1 MKSLQTFT
9 ALTCLIAFSATTSAF
24 ASPTK
29 SSGSKSSSAT
39 ISKATT
45 KAGVGAKKNAASNS
59 ASSKPEKSATAALGG
74 LEQNI
79 GKLPTFIKADS
90 LSLKSDSRT
99 FAYSGNVEV
108 TQGDMTLTA
117 QTMEGNYD
125 ENNKIKQLMAKG
137 NVLITKGPE
146 IRATG
151 QRAIYDAATET
162 VVLTEN
168 PELQQDGSILSADR
182 IRVYLSENRSV
193 GEGTV
198 RVKLIQKNQTSVD
211 PSSVLRSQK

>member
-9 ALTCLIAFSATTSAF
+9 TLSFLLAALSATTAF
-24 ASPTK
+24 ATPSK
-29 SSGSKSSSAT
+29 SSSSKSSSAT
-39 ISKATT
+39 TSKSAN
-45 KAGVGAKKNAASNS
+45 KANVSNKNKASDS
-59 ASSKPEKSATAALGG
+59 PSSKPSSTSAALGG
-74 LEQNI
+74 LQQNI

-99 FAYSGNVEV
+99 FTYSGNVEV
-108 TQGDMTLTA
+108 SQGDMKMTA

-137 NVLITKGPE
+137 NVLITKGPQ

-151 QRAIYDAATET
+151 ERAIYDAATET

-211 PSSVLRSQK
+211 PNSMLKSQK